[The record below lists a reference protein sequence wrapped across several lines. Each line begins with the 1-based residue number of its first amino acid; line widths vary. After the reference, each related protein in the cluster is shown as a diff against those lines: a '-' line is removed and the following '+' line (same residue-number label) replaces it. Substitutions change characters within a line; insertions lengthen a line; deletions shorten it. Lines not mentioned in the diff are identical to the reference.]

1 MKNKILCLILVMIML
16 LTSGCGNS
24 DYIKDKDK
32 NIVQYEETGQNLP
45 SNILCKPEEG
55 TDLYKLY
62 EQYDDELKISLKELP
77 SCDEFK
83 ITSNKSDGIW
93 EFLFV
98 KPLAFLILKLGKL
111 VNNMGISL
119 ILIGLLI
126 RLVLLPFSYKTHK
139 QSKDMQ
145 KVNKEI
151 QKLEL
156 KYRGREDKD
165 SMMMKSQ
172 EMMDIYKKHN
182 VKPMSGCLVA
192 FLQLPI
198 FFAFL
203 QAINRV
209 PAIFEDKL
217 LGLNL
222 GMTPYVGLSNG
233 NYLYIILII
242 LIAVSTYFSFKYSM
256 KSNGAMNQAPEMKNQ
271 MNMMTN
277 IMVVMIVVTSFSLS
291 TALAFYWIIT
301 YAFIAIQTFIFK
313 KLSGENKKDK
323 KEKKDK
329 KNNKIKDKLE
339 VKRGLKYGN
348 NK

>member
-1 MKNKILCLILVMIML
+1 MKNKLLAIILVMMVL
-16 LTSGCGNS
+16 LTSGCGSN
-24 DYIKDKDK
+24 DYIKDENKK
-32 NIVQYEETGQNLP
+32 IVQYKETGQNLP
-45 SNILCKPEEG
+45 NNILCKPEEN
-55 TDLYKLY
+55 TELYKLY
-62 EQYDDELKISLKELP
+62 EQYNDELKISLDKLP
-77 SCDEFK
+77 KCSEFK
-83 ITSNKSDGIW
+83 ITSNKSSGIW

-98 KPLAFLILKLGKL
+98 KPLAFLILKLGNL
-111 VNNMGISL
+111 VGNMGISL
-119 ILIGLLI
+119 IIIGLLI
-126 RLVLLPFSYKTHK
+126 RLILLPFSYKTHK
-139 QSKDMQ
+139 QSKNMQ
-145 KVNKEI
+145 KVNKEM

-156 KYRGREDKD
+156 KYRGRDDNE

-172 EMMDIYKKHN
+172 EMMALYKKYN
-182 VKPMSGCLVA
+182 VKPMSGCLVS
-192 FLQLPI
+192 FIQLPL

-217 LGLNL
+217 LGFNL

-233 NYLYIILII
+233 NYLYVILII

-256 KSNGAMNQAPEMKNQ
+256 KSTGAMNQSPEMESQ
-271 MNMMTN
+271 MKMMTN
-277 IMVVMIVVTSFSLS
+277 IMVVLIVVTSFSLT

-313 KLSGENKKDK
+313 RLSGEIKKK
-323 KEKKDK
+323 PKEEK
-329 KNNKIKDKLE
+329 KNNSKIKEKLE

>member
-1 MKNKILCLILVMIML
+1 MKNKVLGLLLVMVIL
-16 LTSGCGNS
+16 LTSGCGSNN
-24 DYIKDKDK
+24 YIKDEDK
-32 NIVQYEETGQNLP
+32 KIVQYKETGQNLP
-45 SNILCKPEEG
+45 SNILCKPEE
-55 TDLYKLY
+55 DSELYKLY
-62 EQYDDELKISLKELP
+62 EQYDKELNISLKELP
-77 SCDEFK
+77 TCNEFK
-83 ITSNKSDGIW
+83 LNSNESSGIW

-98 KPLAFLILKLGKL
+98 KPLAFLILKLGNL
-111 VNNMGISL
+111 IGNMGISL

-126 RLVLLPFSYKTHK
+126 RLILLPFSYKTHK

-145 KVNKEI
+145 KVNQEI

-156 KYRGREDKD
+156 KYRGRDDRD

-172 EMMDIYKKHN
+172 EMMAIYKKYN

-203 QAINRV
+203 EAINRV
-209 PAIFEDKL
+209 PAIFEDTL
-217 LGLNL
+217 LGFNL
-222 GMTPYVGLSNG
+222 GMTPYVGLTNG
-233 NYLYIILII
+233 NYLYLILIV

-256 KSNGAMNQAPEMKNQ
+256 KSANAMNQAPEMQKQ
-271 MNMMTN
+271 MDMMTN
-277 IMVVMIVVTSFSLS
+277 IMVIMIVITSFSLS
-291 TALAFYWIIT
+291 TALSFYWIVT

-313 KLSGENKKDK
+313 KLSGE
-323 KEKKDK
+323 K
-329 KNNKIKDKLE
+329 KNKNSKPNTKIKEKLE

>member
-1 MKNKILCLILVMIML
+1 MKNKILSLLLVMIIL
-16 LTSGCGNS
+16 LTSGCGSNN
-24 DYIKDKDK
+24 YIKDKDK
-32 NIVQYEETGQNLP
+32 KIVQYEETGQNLP
-45 SNILCKPEEG
+45 SNILCKPEE
-55 TDLYKLY
+55 DSELYKLY
-62 EQYDDELKISLKELP
+62 EQYDKELKISLKELP
-77 SCDEFK
+77 KCSEFK
-83 ITSNKSDGIW
+83 LNSNSASGIW
-93 EFLFV
+93 EFIFV
-98 KPLAFLILKLGKL
+98 KPLAYLILKLGSL
-111 VNNMGISL
+111 IGNMGISL
-119 ILIGLLI
+119 ILVGLAI
-126 RLVLLPFSYKTHK
+126 RLILLPFAFKTHK

-145 KVNKEI
+145 KVNNEI
-151 QKLEL
+151 QKLEM
-156 KYRGREDKD
+156 KYRGRDDKD

-172 EMMDIYKKHN
+172 EMMEIYKKHN

-209 PAIFEDKL
+209 PAIFEDSL
-217 LGLNL
+217 LGFNL

-256 KSNGAMNQAPEMKNQ
+256 KSAGAVNQSPEMKGQ

-301 YAFIAIQTFIFK
+301 YAFIAIQTYIFK
-313 KLSGENKKDK
+313 RLSGETKKTFKDDK
-323 KEKKDK
+323 KN
-329 KNNKIKDKLE
+329 NNKIKDKLE